1 VGLLGLIALVV
12 LGGALLR
19 KIRKRLSGAP
29 EGPEA
34 PALEPGPADEWAEQL
49 ERLVDRH
56 MSGELTYEEF
66 LTERAKLVA
75 SRPRSERED

>member
-12 LGGALLR
+12 LGGALLSKLR
-19 KIRKRLSGAP
+19 RRLSGAP
-29 EGPEA
+29 DEPA
-34 PALEPGPADEWAEQL
+34 PPPPEPGPADEWAEQL

-75 SRPRSERED
+75 SRPRSEGED